1 MPTTF
6 PDSTRVALSES
17 ARKQRTLRGV
27 LNGAVGVVAAL
38 ALIPFVYLLIR
49 ASQKP
54 VGEIAQLLIRPKT
67 LEVLAITSALV
78 LCVVVTTVVMG
89 VLMASGLHFVRLPFR
104 GLLLIPTV
112 LPLAIPSYVF
122 TYTWVALIP
131 GFSGFYAAA
140 FILSITTLPYVILAT
155 LSGLRTV
162 DSSQIEVARSLG
174 LTLPQIFRRVV
185 FPQVKGHI
193 SAGALLAALYTIS
206 DFGAVS
212 LLNVETL
219 TVTIQNMYRASYDR
233 SAAAVISFV
242 LIAFSTIVVLA
253 DERVKRQTPDSNV
266 VKAYSTKN
274 TLINR
279 SWLRIAIMATVAL
292 YALNAVLIPFYVLV
306 SRFLGNQVAIDWADL
321 LTASIS
327 TISVAALGA
336 VIALVLSA
344 PIGIT
349 LSGSSTRVGRTAQ
362 RVITIGHGL
371 PGVVVGLAIVSIG
384 SKLGALYQTTFLLAF
399 AYALLF
405 LAKSVASMNS
415 SLSRVPTSVK
425 DVASTLGM
433 NQWHV
438 IKKVVAPIAAPGI
451 GLGTILVFLTAMKEL
466 PATLMLRPTGFETL
480 ATQIWSAASINRF
493 NEAAPYA
500 LILVLIAALPTFLIS
515 RPDKADRAFINEPI
529 NGIDR
534 VGGEL

>member
-67 LEVLAITSALV
+67 LEVLATTSALV

-274 TLINR
+274 TLISS

-292 YALNAVLIPFYVLV
+292 YALNAVLIPFYVLI

-336 VIALVLSA
+336 LMALVLSA
-344 PIGIT
+344 PIGII

-515 RPDKADRAFINEPI
+515 RPDKADRAFIQENI
-529 NGIDR
+529 
-534 VGGEL
+534 GGEK

>member
-131 GFSGFYAAA
+131 GFSGFFAAA

-279 SWLRIAIMATVAL
+279 SWLRIVVMATVAL

-344 PIGIT
+344 PIGII

-415 SLSRVPTSVK
+415 SLSRVPSSVK

-433 NQWHV
+433 NQWNV

-534 VGGEL
+534 VGGEI

>member
-6 PDSTRVALSES
+6 PETTPVALTQS
-17 ARKQRTLRGV
+17 ARKQRAVRGV
-27 LNGAVGVVAAL
+27 LNGAVGIIAAL
-38 ALIPFVYLLIR
+38 ALIPIGYLLVR

-54 VGEIAQLLIRPKT
+54 LGETAQLLLRPKT
-67 LEVLAITSALV
+67 LEVLATTSALV
-78 LCVVVTTVVMG
+78 AGVVFTTVVMG
-89 VLMASGLHFVRLPFR
+89 VAMATGLHFVRLPFR
-104 GLLLIPTV
+104 RLLIIPAV

-122 TYTWVALIP
+122 TYTWIALIP
-131 GFSGFYAAA
+131 DFSGFFAAG

-162 DSSQIEVARSLG
+162 DTSQIEVARSLG
-174 LTLPQIFRRVV
+174 LTPVQTFRRVV

-219 TVTIQNMYRASYDR
+219 TVTIQNMYKASYDR

-242 LIAFSTIVVLA
+242 LIAFSTLVVLA
-253 DERVKRQTPDSNV
+253 DERVKKQTPDGNAI
-266 VKAYSTKN
+266 KAYSAKN
-274 TLINR
+274 SLITNT
-279 SWLRIAIMATVAL
+279 WLRLAVIGSIAL
-292 YALNAVLIPFYVLV
+292 YAFNAVVIPFYVLI
-306 SRFLGNQVAIDWADL
+306 SRFLSNQVAIDWAGL
-321 LTASIS
+321 LTAAIS
-327 TISVAALGA
+327 TVSVAALGA
-336 VIALVLSA
+336 LIALVMSA
-344 PIGIT
+344 PLGVV
-349 LSGSSTRVGRTAQ
+349 LSGPSTRVGTIAQ
-362 RVITIGHGL
+362 RIITVGHGL
-371 PGVVVGLAIVSIG
+371 PGVVVGLAVVSIG

-405 LAKSVASMNS
+405 LAKSVASMSS
-415 SLSRVPTSVK
+415 SLARVPNSVK

-433 NQWHV
+433 NQWMV
-438 IKKVVAPIAAPGI
+438 IKRVVAPIAAPGI

-466 PATLMLRPTGFETL
+466 PATLMLRPTGFDTL

-515 RPDKADRAFINEPI
+515 RPDKADRSFIQDNLQDALRI
-529 NGIDR
+529 GADK
-534 VGGEL
+534 

>member
-6 PDSTRVALSES
+6 PDSTRVALSQS
-17 ARKQRTLRGV
+17 ARNQRTFRGV

-67 LEVLAITSALV
+67 LEVLATTSALV
-78 LCVVVTTVVMG
+78 LCVVITTVVMG

-131 GFSGFYAAA
+131 GFSGFFAAA

-253 DERVKRQTPDSNV
+253 DERIKRQTPDSNV

-274 TLINR
+274 TLI
-279 SWLRIAIMATVAL
+279 SSTWLRVTVIATVAL
-292 YALNAVLIPFYVLV
+292 YALNAVLIPFYVLIT
-306 SRFLGNQVAIDWADL
+306 RFFSNRVAIDWGDL

-336 VIALVLSA
+336 LIALVLSA
-344 PIGIT
+344 PLGII
-349 LSGSSTRVGRTAQ
+349 LSGTPTRVGRTAQ
-362 RVITIGHGL
+362 RIITIGHGL

-415 SLSRVPTSVK
+415 SLSRVPSSVK

-433 NQWHV
+433 NQWNV

-515 RPDKADRAFINEPI
+515 RPDKADRAFIHETI
-529 NGIDR
+529 NGIQIG
-534 VGGEL
+534 GGEK

>member
-6 PDSTRVALSES
+6 PESTKVALSQS
-17 ARKQRTLRGV
+17 ARNQRAVRGV
-27 LNGAVGVVAAL
+27 LSGAVGIVVAL
-38 ALIPFVYLLIR
+38 ALIPIGYLL
-49 ASQKP
+49 
-54 VGEIAQLLIRPKT
+54 GEMAQLLLRPKT
-67 LEVLAITSALV
+67 LEVLATTSALV
-78 LCVVVTTVVMG
+78 LVVVFTTVIMG
-89 VLMASGLHFVRLPFR
+89 VAIATGLHFVKLPIR
-104 GLLLIPTV
+104 RLLIIPAV

-122 TYTWVALIP
+122 TYTWIALIP
-131 GFSGFYAAA
+131 GFSGFLAAG

-162 DSSQIEVARSLG
+162 DTSQIEVARSLG
-174 LTLPQIFRRVV
+174 LTPVQTFRRVV
-185 FPQVKGHI
+185 FPQVKVHI

-242 LIAFSTIVVLA
+242 LIAFSTIVVVA
-253 DERVKRQTPDSNV
+253 DERVKQQTPDGRIIKV
-266 VKAYSTKN
+266 YSTRNSLISN
-274 TLINR
+274 T
-279 SWLRIAIMATVAL
+279 WLRFTVVATIALFALVA
-292 YALNAVLIPFYVLV
+292 VIIPFYVLIT
-306 SRFLGNQVAIDWADL
+306 RFFSNQVAINWGDL

-327 TISVAALGA
+327 TISVAAVGA
-336 VIALVLSA
+336 LIALLLSA
-344 PIGIT
+344 PLGMVLTNGPTKFGTI
-349 LSGSSTRVGRTAQ
+349 AQ
-362 RVITIGHGL
+362 RIITVGHGL
-371 PGVVVGLAIVSIG
+371 PGVVVGLALVSVG

-415 SLSRVPTSVK
+415 SLSRVPASVK
-425 DVASTLGM
+425 DVAATLGM
-433 NQWHV
+433 NQWLV

-451 GLGTILVFLTAMKEL
+451 GLGTVLVFLTAMKEL
-466 PATLMLRPTGFETL
+466 PATLMLRPTGFDTL

-500 LILVLIAALPTFLIS
+500 LILVLIAALPTFLLS
-515 RPDKADRAFINEPI
+515 RPDKEDQTFIQEAI
-529 NGIDR
+529 NGIER
-534 VGGEL
+534 GGAAK

>member
-6 PDSTRVALSES
+6 PDSTKVALTQG
-17 ARKQRTLRGV
+17 ARKQRAVRGV

-38 ALIPFVYLLIR
+38 ALIPFVYLLVR

-67 LEVLAITSALV
+67 LEVLATTSALV
-78 LCVVVTTVVMG
+78 LCVVITTVVMG

-131 GFSGFYAAA
+131 GFSGFFAAA

-219 TVTIQNMYRASYDR
+219 TVTIQNMYKASYDR

-242 LIAFSTIVVLA
+242 LIAFSTIVVLFNIPCG
-253 DERVKRQTPDSNV
+253 DDGIV
-266 VKAYSTKN
+266 VKK
-274 TLINR
+274 
-279 SWLRIAIMATVAL
+279 
-292 YALNAVLIPFYVLV
+292 
-306 SRFLGNQVAIDWADL
+306 
-321 LTASIS
+321 
-327 TISVAALGA
+327 
-336 VIALVLSA
+336 
-344 PIGIT
+344 
-349 LSGSSTRVGRTAQ
+349 VG
-362 RVITIGHGL
+362 
-371 PGVVVGLAIVSIG
+371 VGL
-384 SKLGALYQTTFLLAF
+384 
-399 AYALLF
+399 
-405 LAKSVASMNS
+405 
-415 SLSRVPTSVK
+415 
-425 DVASTLGM
+425 
-433 NQWHV
+433 
-438 IKKVVAPIAAPGI
+438 
-451 GLGTILVFLTAMKEL
+451 
-466 PATLMLRPTGFETL
+466 
-480 ATQIWSAASINRF
+480 
-493 NEAAPYA
+493 
-500 LILVLIAALPTFLIS
+500 
-515 RPDKADRAFINEPI
+515 
-529 NGIDR
+529 
-534 VGGEL
+534 